1 MAKTTYS
8 TSNALT
14 RKVWQ
19 EKLFRD
25 SVKDSF
31 FKPLMG
37 SDTSS
42 CVHVKTDFEK
52 QKGDSITFGLRMRLQ
67 GSGVTGS
74 AELQGNEE
82 SLTTYDFSVP
92 LERYRHAV
100 RDDGALTRQR
110 TAFDIPEES
119 RSALKDWMTEKMD
132 LLAFDALG
140 LLSSSSV
147 NPSKIFYRNSSGVV
161 SSTGTPATARTG
173 LDATNSKLNP
183 DLINALK
190 TWAKTGGNRAYV
202 PLRPLRVDGEDA
214 YVLLVHPDCLY
225 DLESD
230 STFLGAQRDAMER
243 SKTNPLFVGAKAY
256 WRGVII
262 RAHENCAIA
271 TNGGGGSVAWAKC
284 AFLGAQALAWSW
296 GERPDVVAETFD
308 YQEQQG
314 YAIRMTCGVKKT
326 AFNSLDFGSLGVYL
340 ARTNVSGL

>member
-1 MAKTTYS
+1 
-8 TSNALT
+8 
-14 RKVWQ
+14 
-19 EKLFRD
+19 
-25 SVKDSF
+25 
-31 FKPLMG
+31 
-37 SDTSS
+37 
-42 CVHVKTDFEK
+42 
-52 QKGDSITFGLRMRLQ
+52 
-67 GSGVTGS
+67 
-74 AELQGNEE
+74 
-82 SLTTYDFSVP
+82 
-92 LERYRHAV
+92 
-100 RDDGALTRQR
+100 
-110 TAFDIPEES
+110 
-119 RSALKDWMTEKMD
+119 MTEKMD

-161 SSTGTPATARTG
+161 SSTGTPAT
-173 LDATNSKLNP
+173 
-183 DLINALK
+183 
-190 TWAKTGGNRAYV
+190 AKTGGNRAYV

-243 SKTNPLFVGAKAY
+243 SKTYPLFVGAKAY